1 MNHFYGSHETESSQ
15 CSKLFYM
22 SHLEAGKSQRHYRA
36 VVIMIIDVC
45 RYRNDGDAIRAA
57 AADPRYHYQL
67 ASSLHGTY

>member
-1 MNHFYGSHETESSQ
+1 
-15 CSKLFYM
+15 M